1 MKKKLN
7 VEKKDGGDTKNFNR
21 KDFCEEDSYKEDFY
35 KKDFCKKGLHTG
47 EKVTAERFRAAAET
61 FVPEREK
68 RGDALK
74 EIRKTIHE
82 RPMYQ
87 TAQAAIPLR
96 NLLLIELR
104 HISAS
109 FWIVQGILAGSLVL
123 LLKKVSMNHGALPDY
138 LCWISLLAAWMGV
151 LGCCSLGRHF
161 SRGMAEL
168 EQSCYFNLPQLWTM
182 KMTLSG
188 AADILVLALGS
199 GGIAWQT
206 NLPFGQVSLYVL
218 VPFVLSNVCCL
229 LFFTALRGS
238 RNRYGQLVLAFVTG
252 LLAIAVSSLPM
263 EAYTKGSL
271 WAWAAVF
278 SGGTGIYLC
287 QLRYLYGKIRRGEMV
302 CWN

>member
-1 MKKKLN
+1 M
-7 VEKKDGGDTKNFNR
+7 GDKR
-21 KDFCEEDSYKEDFY
+21 
-35 KKDFCKKGLHTG
+35 
-47 EKVTAERFRAAAET
+47 
-61 FVPEREK
+61 K
-68 RGDALK
+68 RGRKREDEVRDFWKEASLSLAPGEAQRAQAMT
-74 EIRKTIHE
+74 EIRKAVREKTIRRQPSPRE
-82 RPMYQ
+82 
-87 TAQAAIPLR
+87 
-96 NLLLIELR
+96 LLMVELR
-104 HISAS
+104 YISPG
-109 FWIVQGILAGSLVL
+109 FWILQGSLVL
-123 LLKKVSMNHGALPDY
+123 LLAALLEKTSLDGGALPDY
-138 LCWISLLAAWMGV
+138 LRGISVLAAWMGV
-151 LGCCSLGRHF
+151 LGCSSLGRHF

-199 GGIAWQT
+199 GRIAWQT

-263 EAYTKGSL
+263 EAYTKGRL

-278 SGGTGIYLC
+278 SGGIGIYLC